1 MYLSIEN
8 RAVVAALRKEGKTA
22 EADAIVNEWHSD
34 LSAEYPAVTITQRK
48 IKEELEQLE
57 RKASK

>member
-1 MYLSIEN
+1 MYLSLEN
-8 RAVVAALRKEGKTA
+8 RAIVAALRKEGKTA

-34 LSAEYPAVTITQRK
+34 KATTYPAVTITQRK

-57 RKASK
+57 KKASK